1 MIPITGKDVV
11 TTMNM
16 IGRRRTNKRPQ
27 AATWSQTTTMAS
39 PTGKPAVPTVRVGL
53 NLSMEAVAA
62 LNKLTEAWDTSK
74 TQVINRAL
82 LEALEREEN
91 K

>member
-1 MIPITGKDVV
+1 
-11 TTMNM
+11 
-16 IGRRRTNKRPQ
+16 
-27 AATWSQTTTMAS
+27 MAS

-62 LNKLTEAWDTSK
+62 LEKLTEAWDTSK

-82 LEALEREEN
+82 LEALEREN